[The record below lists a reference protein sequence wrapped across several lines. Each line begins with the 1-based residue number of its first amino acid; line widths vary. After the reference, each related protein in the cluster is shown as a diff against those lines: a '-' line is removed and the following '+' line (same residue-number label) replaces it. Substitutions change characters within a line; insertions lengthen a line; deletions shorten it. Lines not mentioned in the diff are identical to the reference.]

1 MILSTNWF
9 VSFKEENWGIKT
21 MKQIH
26 LESCE
31 VWMWKEIRPEHSAFI
46 CTHQASA
53 KRALMRQQLCK
64 MQRRWKKHQEYLVDN
79 GI

>member
-1 MILSTNWF
+1 MVLSTIWF

-21 MKQIH
+21 MRQIH

-31 VWMWKEIRPEHSAFI
+31 VWMWNEIRPEYSALI

-53 KRALMRQQLCK
+53 KRQQLCK
-64 MQRRWKKHQEYLVDN
+64 KQRTWKKHQENLVNN